1 MQKSHFIYIII
12 LSTGG
17 FICSGCLQDNNAL
30 YRQFSDEDPS
40 VRKQAIVTAE
50 ELRDDK
56 ALAHIVDLLSD
67 NDPVVR
73 FTAILALEKWT
84 GQTMG
89 YLHYKPTSQRIEAI
103 KKWRKWLADRAST
116 TDRSKAKG

>member
-1 MQKSHFIYIII
+1 LQKSHFIYIII
-12 LSTGG
+12 LLAAG
-17 FICSGCLQDNNAL
+17 FTCCGCVTNRNAL
-30 YRQFSDEDPS
+30 YRQFSDEDPG

-73 FTAILALEKWT
+73 FSAILALEKWT

-89 YLHYKPTSQRIEAI
+89 YLHYKPASERLEAI
-103 KKWRKWLADRAST
+103 KRWRKWLADRT
-116 TDRSKAKG
+116 GKT